1 MFLLFDKEGC
11 HEVALYFSP
20 QISFYLKKYG
30 AKNCCNHFRIFSSSD
45 GYFLA
50 NISYMMLVTLMI
62 FCFGWYTVYTFPV
75 RYQPGYAVVQLAVAR
90 TRAV

>member
-1 MFLLFDKEGC
+1 
-11 HEVALYFSP
+11 
-20 QISFYLKKYG
+20 
-30 AKNCCNHFRIFSSSD
+30 
-45 GYFLA
+45 
-50 NISYMMLVTLMI
+50 MMLVTLMI